1 MDILYRIL
9 IKHVTDIDYSPF
21 FALLKQ
27 NLCYAA
33 LHNNYVIDPK
43 GRICKCTVDFDN
55 PINCIGK
62 LTPAGRMD
70 IDEGLLAKWIAWEN
84 ADEKCENCFASCK
97 CLNGTCPLA
106 RIKENQ
112 IACGYEIKQLKYTL
126 ELMVKT
132 LEEKGYDLKNGY
144 KM

>member
-1 MDILYRIL
+1 M
-9 IKHVTDIDYSPF
+9 
-21 FALLKQ
+21 
-27 NLCYAA
+27 
-33 LHNNYVIDPK
+33 IDPK

-84 ADEKCENCFASCK
+84 SDEKCENCFASCK